1 MLVIGLL
8 LAMAV
13 MGMMAAP
20 WVLAR
25 WVGRLP
31 YAPECPHCQTVTV
44 TARPR
49 AQGAFDRAYEALTA
63 TAVRT
68 CTRCGWAGRMRWRL
82 APERIGGRR

>member
-1 MLVIGLL
+1 MMELL
-8 LAMAV
+8 LIGVLLVAGAMAS
-13 MGMMAAP
+13 P
-20 WVLAR
+20 WLLAR

-44 TARPR
+44 TGRRR
-49 AQGAFDRAYEALTA
+49 AHGPLDRVYEALTE

-82 APERIGGRR
+82 APERVGGRR